1 MVIDA
6 DGLNALAGDISVL
19 EPCRGR
25 AILTPHPG
33 EMGRLSG
40 LRNMEVQRDRLGNAS
55 RFARQHGCI
64 LVLKGARTVVAQPE
78 GPTYINPTGNPGLS
92 SGGSG
97 DVLTGLIG
105 GYLARGWPGAKAA
118 LAGVFLHGLAADFL
132 GETMGQAG
140 ILAGELPGVVPSLM
154 ASLGRREWPLKAPPI
169 RDDLDRPL

>member
-1 MVIDA
+1 
-6 DGLNALAGDISVL
+6 
-19 EPCRGR
+19 
-25 AILTPHPG
+25 
-33 EMGRLSG
+33 
-40 LRNMEVQRDRLGNAS
+40 MEVQRDRLGNAS

>member
-1 MVIDA
+1 MSVI
-6 DGLNALAGDISVL
+6 
-19 EPCRGR
+19 EHCRGR

-40 LRNMEVQRDRLGNAS
+40 LPIMEVQRDRLGNATA
-55 RFARQHGCI
+55 FAKQHGCI
-64 LVLKGARTVVAQPE
+64 LVLKGARTVVAQPK
-78 GPTYINPTGNPGLS
+78 GPTYVNPTGNPALS

-105 GYLARGWPGAKAA
+105 GYLARGWPATRAA

-132 GETMGQAG
+132 CETLGQAG
-140 ILAGELPGVVPSLM
+140 LLAGELPGVVPSLM
-154 ASLGRREWPLKAPPI
+154 ASVGRGEWPLKSPPL